1 MMIGGSP
8 QLVGERVTLRPY
20 SAGLTEEDLARV
32 YRWAR
37 DPAILALA
45 GGAPVDLPFDRFREL
60 FVEQLPRHNSDR
72 EQLFLIV
79 DERGEAIGRA
89 GLFGLGSRFHP
100 ATGELGIVLGE
111 PQRWGQGYGREAVRL
126 LTDFGFHSLGLER
139 VTLYTYPD
147 NERAR
152 RAFSAAGFRLV
163 REIKRFSMDR
173 GTHVE
178 LEMELRASEC

>member
-1 MMIGGSP
+1 MMIGDSP
-8 QLVGERVTLRPY
+8 RLVGQRVTLRPY
-20 SAGLTEEDLARV
+20 SAGLSDTELARI

-45 GGAPVDLPFDRFREL
+45 GGTPVDLPFDRFRDL
-60 FVEQLPRHNSDR
+60 FVEQLPRHNSER

-79 DERGEAIGRA
+79 DEAGEAIGRA

-126 LTDFGFHSLGLER
+126 LTDFGFGALGLDR
-139 VTLYTYPD
+139 VTLFTYPD
-147 NERAR
+147 NLRAR
-152 RAFSAAGFRLV
+152 RAFEAAGFQLV
-163 REIKRFSMDR
+163 REIKRFSLDR
-173 GTHVE
+173 GTHTE
-178 LEMELRASEC
+178 LEMELRAGDG